1 MNERVGVH
9 LSRREEVTL
18 DLFGIMLLFSFE
30 RWINKQNRRIPLG
43 PCHAPGVWI
52 WTSKIF
58 SLRSTVLPPN
68 CESAGGGGGLSIA
81 SGGFALSNVHV
92 LQFANCLSVLLLSQF
107 RHISRR
113 VLQACGLHKIWAVSF
128 EDGRRLTVLDF
139 GAATS

>member
-30 RWINKQNRRIPLG
+30 RWINKQNLRIPLG
-43 PCHAPGVWI
+43 PCHASGVWI
-52 WTSKIF
+52 WTSEIF

-68 CESAGGGGGLSIA
+68 CESAGGGGGAVPCLRWICFSEC
-81 SGGFALSNVHV
+81 
-92 LQFANCLSVLLLSQF
+92 ANCSSFLLLSQL

-128 EDGRRLTVLDF
+128 KDERRLTVLDF

>member
-1 MNERVGVH
+1 MNERVGVY

-43 PCHAPGVWI
+43 PCHASGVWI
-52 WTSKIF
+52 RTSEIF

-68 CESAGGGGGLSIA
+68 CGA
-81 SGGFALSNVHV
+81 VHC
-92 LQFANCLSVLLLSQF
+92 LRWICFSECANCSSFLLLSQL